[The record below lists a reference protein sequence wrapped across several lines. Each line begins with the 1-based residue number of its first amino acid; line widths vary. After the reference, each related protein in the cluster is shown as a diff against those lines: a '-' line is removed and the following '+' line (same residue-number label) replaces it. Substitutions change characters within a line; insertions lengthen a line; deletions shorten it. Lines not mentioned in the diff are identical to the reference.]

1 MLLSR
6 TNHKIRYMNNK
17 INKAIKCVE
26 KIDQKMAKHSM
37 IYINLPTIQFGK
49 FNLFLF
55 KSKIV
60 NPIILNSL
68 P

>member
-6 TNHKIRYMNNK
+6 TNHKIRYMNNNT
-17 INKAIKCVE
+17 NKAIKYVE
-26 KIDQKMAKHSM
+26 KIDQKMAKHS
-37 IYINLPTIQFGK
+37 ILYIHLPSIQFGK

-60 NPIILNSL
+60 IPII
-68 P
+68 